1 MFLSWVHP
9 LSLTYLLE
17 YVSVV
22 IPLLRRS
29 TTTTTTLTLQ
39 GIFVTH
45 HCQNTTLL
53 HRPGNRLYNGW
64 PSSSSTPFCLLDM
77 CPHLHILYT
86 REYAVLCSTAAL
98 YIAEEGGD
106 ISPPYSLN
114 LLPSPILYSIV
125 KFLSHFSRL
134 WNWKLLPCHF
144 HLLFLNYFLFVRD
157 HGERLFFTKKKPIQI
172 VASFWCKRNFEKC
185 IILKICCYHFYKS
198 FVSAVSG
205 CPIAI
210 ESSQQQQQQQH
221 RGQ

>member
-53 HRPGNRLYNGW
+53 HQPWNRLYNGW

-157 HGERLFFTKKKPIQI
+157 HGERLFFTKKNRFKSSHRFDAKGISKNVLFWKY
-172 VASFWCKRNFEKC
+172 VA
-185 IILKICCYHFYKS
+185 IIFINRSCRLS
-198 FVSAVSG
+198 LVV
-205 CPIAI
+205 
-210 ESSQQQQQQQH
+210 
-221 RGQ
+221 RLR